1 MWKSKKHKALR
12 PRRANSHKGDYGRVL
27 IVAGSEGMTGAAV
40 LASRGA
46 MRSGAG
52 LTYLAVP
59 KNLVNFVD
67 SLTPEVITLPFNKIK
82 TLKPDVAAIGPGLGV
97 NRNTKKLLQFLIPS
111 SFGPSRSTE
120 SSRRSLRTR
129 SQSLVIDADALNV
142 LAEDKN
148 LRKKLKAQAQAKVIL
163 TPHPGEMARL
173 IKMTTGYVQKNRLKV
188 AKQLAAELGVIV
200 VLKGHATVVADAHGR
215 VYINK
220 TGNPG
225 MASGGVGDV
234 LTGMIAS
241 FAAQGLS
248 AWQAATVGV
257 QVHGLAGDL
266 AAKES
271 GQPGLIA
278 SDLVEK
284 IPYAIQ
290 KSY

>member
-1 MWKSKKHKALR
+1 MWKSKKHKLLV

-82 TLKPDVAAIGPGLGV
+82 TVNPDVVAIGPGLGV
-97 NRNTKKLLQFLIPS
+97 NRNTKKILSSLISDIS
-111 SFGPSRSTE
+111 S
-120 SSRRSLRTR
+120 LI
-129 SQSLVIDADALNV
+129 IDADALNV
-142 LAEDKN
+142 LANNFN
-148 LRKKLKAQAQAKVIL
+148 LLKKSKSEIIL
-163 TPHPGEMARL
+163 TPHPGEMSRL
-173 IKMTTGYVQKNRLKV
+173 IKMPTAFVQKNRTKV
-188 AKQLAAELGVIV
+188 AKDLAAKLGVIV
-200 VLKGHATVVADAHGR
+200 VLKGHATVVADAAGR

-234 LTGMIAS
+234 LTGMIAA
-241 FAAQGLS
+241 FKAQGLT

-290 KSY
+290 KNY